1 MVRGDNDRHLRW
13 LEFLRER
20 HKSISHEEARKEEVL
35 EIFKGLS
42 ELAKR
47 DDVEAPH
54 FPSWESY

>member
-1 MVRGDNDRHLRW
+1 MMVMGDRESHLRW

-35 EIFKGLS
+35 EIFKDLS

-47 DDVEAPH
+47 DVEAPH
-54 FPSWESY
+54 FLPWESY

>member
-1 MVRGDNDRHLRW
+1 MVRGDNERHLRW

-35 EIFKGLS
+35 ETFKGLA

-47 DDVEAPH
+47 DVEASH
-54 FPSWESY
+54 FPPWESY